1 MTKDEALKLALD
13 ALEYLATQIKPDY
26 EHSKAIT
33 AIKATLEANEF
44 NPDWD
49 TQSVLTEE
57 IQRMAKRIEELE
69 AKGEIVACGAC
80 NGSGRMVRDPDI
92 GTDQECFVCEGT
104 LEAKG
109 EPMEFFDWYDN
120 AHWGNEDFKEGC
132 HRAWNAAI
140 KYTAKTNLEAK
151 DEPWEKFCD
160 SNCVWTDHH
169 PDCKLAEQNPV
180 AWYDSVSG
188 WTDFHSFKPT
198 RKPSSPSAE
207 WLPLYTTPPPVAEPH
222 KRTWVGLTDDE
233 YKELHLQMGAVY
245 FYQDYGRAI
254 EAKLKEKNT

>member
-109 EPMEFFDWYDN
+109 EPVQ
-120 AHWGNEDFKEGC
+120 K
-132 HRAWNAAI
+132 
-140 KYTAKTNLEAK
+140 
-151 DEPWEKFCD
+151 
-160 SNCVWTDHH
+160 
-169 PDCKLAEQNPV
+169 PV
-180 AWYDSVSG
+180 AWMYEVNHAHTCLDLFEPPDDAYDEG
-188 WTDFHSFKPT
+188 T
-198 RKPSSPSAE
+198 
-207 WLPLYTTPPPVAEPH
+207 LYPLYTIPPQRKP
-222 KRTWVGLTDDE
+222 LTDEEIDTIGATIFKAE
-233 YKELHLQMGAVY
+233 FLDDTEVKSNRELA
-245 FYQDYGRAI
+245 RAI
-254 EAKLKEKNT
+254 EAAHGIKGEA